1 MADLLLRAENIR
13 KSFHGVPALLSG
25 ALALR
30 PGTVHALCGGNGAG
44 KSTFLNIIMGLLEPD
59 GGEIEIDGKP
69 IRFSSPGDALASGVA
84 MITQELSLIEDMSVA
99 ENVVLGREPLSMGL
113 VDYRATQRYAEALF
127 SRLGFDLPT
136 RARLGDLS
144 MARRQ
149 MVEIARA
156 IGYDSH
162 ILIMDEPTS
171 ALGETE
177 TRVLFAAIEKLKRL
191 NVGIIY
197 VSHRLNELA
206 QIADDYTIFRDG
218 RFIQTGAM
226 AELTRDGLVRL
237 IVGRE
242 LHRHQPSARARAKP
256 IVEVSGLSRAGEFED
271 VSLEVGA
278 GEVLGIYGLIGAGR
292 SEFLNCLFGLNRP
305 DRGEVRL
312 AGAPVVVASPRDA
325 FRLGMSLVPEDRKDW
340 GVIACLSVRENV
352 VLSFLKR
359 LSVLTLVRR
368 QLERKEVARMIDLLR
383 IRTASSNLPV
393 ENLSGGNQ
401 QKVVFARCLLTD
413 PRLLLC
419 DEPTRGVDEGAKQQ
433 IFQIIDQF
441 VSSGRAAIVVSS
453 ELEEIL
459 QISDRIIVFRSGKMA
474 GEVSRAEASQ
484 EVLTGMAA

>member
-1 MADLLLRAENIR
+1 MADLLLRAADVR
-13 KSFHGVPALLSG
+13 KAFHGVPALISG

-30 PGTVHALCGGNGAG
+30 RGTVHALCGGNGAG

-59 GGEIEIDGKP
+59 GGEIEIDGSP
-69 IRFSSPGDALASGVA
+69 VRFSGPGDALAAGVA
-84 MITQELSLIEDMSVA
+84 MITQELSLIEDMTVA

-113 VDYRATQRYAEALF
+113 VDYRAAQRYAQDLF
-127 SRLGFDLPT
+127 DRLGFDLPP

-156 IGYDSH
+156 IGYNSR

-171 ALGETE
+171 ALGESE
-177 TRVLFAAIEKLKRL
+177 TQVLFAAIEKLKRL
-191 NVGIIY
+191 DVGIIY

-206 QIADDYTIFRDG
+206 RIADDYTIFRDG
-218 RFIQTGAM
+218 RFVQTGPM
-226 AELTRDGLVRL
+226 AELSRDELVRL

-242 LHRHQPSARARAKP
+242 LHRHQPSARSRKEP
-256 IVEVSGLSRAGEFED
+256 VVQVSGLSRAGEFEN
-271 VSLEVGA
+271 VTLEVGS

-292 SEFLNCLFGLNRP
+292 SEFLNCLFGLNPP
-305 DRGEVRL
+305 DRGEVKL
-312 AGAPVVVASPRDA
+312 AGAPVAVSSPREA

-340 GVIACLSVRENV
+340 GVVACLSVRENI
-352 VLSFLKR
+352 VLSFLKG
-359 LSVLTLVRR
+359 LSALTLVRR
-368 QLERKEVARMIDLLR
+368 RFERKEVARMIDLLR

-401 QKVVFARCLLTD
+401 QKVVFARCLLTE

-441 VSSGRAAIVVSS
+441 VASGRAAIVVSS
-453 ELEEIL
+453 ELDEIL
-459 QISDRIIVFRSGKMA
+459 QISDRIVVFRSGRMA
-474 GEVSRAEASQ
+474 GEVSRADASH